1 MSVQVRPGVRSLSL
15 GVKPLIEAQFTEVR
29 FFQRPH
35 SGESRSRSE
44 VTKPEL
50 PVGSNLIEGY
60 KDAQTKGGV
69 YKINLILDPTK

>member
-1 MSVQVRPGVRSLSL
+1 MVERSV
-15 GVKPLIEAQFTEVR
+15 EARNTIVR
-29 FFQRPH
+29 FYWGAQ

-60 KDAQTKGGV
+60 KAAQTKGGV
-69 YKINLILDPTK
+69 YRINLILEPTK